1 MEDDD
6 TNGNALQ
13 TTEKDFGRETSGKED
28 ASLDLDKQYDRVKVR
43 LFSSTSGAFNMS
55 SKYDILVYLP
65 NVNRIRSL
73 QI

>member
-13 TTEKDFGRETSGKED
+13 TAGKDFGRETKQD

-43 LFSSTSGAFNMS
+43 LFFLHKWSTEC
-55 SKYDILVYLP
+55 I
-65 NVNRIRSL
+65 
-73 QI
+73 